1 MLGLQSQPV
10 ARAMRRSWHRIGA
23 WELRMLK
30 DLIAFTAPAGNYRN
44 IRETI
49 AQLAARRW
57 MAPPAAV
64 KTTDRDGQTVLENAK
79 PSCIP
84 FIRKSYVHMLERH
97 VLMFTA
103 LNRRIPRRIER
114 PFPPS

>member
-1 MLGLQSQPV
+1 LHHQNNFASLVAIMLGLQSQPV
-10 ARAMRRSWHRIGA
+10 ARAMRRLWHRIGA

-57 MAPPAAV
+57 MAPTAAV

-84 FIRKSYVHMLERH
+84 FIRKSRLLAYNTCL
-97 VLMFTA
+97 VLTA
-103 LNRRIPRRIER
+103 L
-114 PFPPS
+114 

>member
-10 ARAMRRSWHRIGA
+10 ARAMRRHWHRIGA

-30 DLIAFTAPAGNYRN
+30 ELISFTAPAGNYRK

-57 MAPPAAV
+57 MVPQATV
-64 KTTDRDGQTVLENAK
+64 TTTDRDGQTVLENAK
-79 PSCIP
+79 PSCVP
-84 FIRKSYVHMLERH
+84 FICKWILFMSILH
-97 VLMFTA
+97 
-103 LNRRIPRRIER
+103 
-114 PFPPS
+114 